1 MQRVVLEFVISTAHA
16 GDSKGVV
23 TIVCINNSSSAGL
36 DSSAV
41 SLQVVAETKA
51 HTAEVSAIAFFS
63 SVSSL
68 PSPSSATPTAVVT
81 ASTQREGGGGGI
93 IKVFLIPNPS
103 EGGAGGLVYVR
114 VYTGIS
120 CAPVRLQVT
129 SCPAR
134 RAWLLTCDMLLQ
146 CVDHLGWF
154 ISGGSDGYLR

>member
-1 MQRVVLEFVISTAHA
+1 MQRVVLQLVISTVHA

-63 SVSSL
+63 SVSAL
-68 PSPSSATPTAVVT
+68 PTAVVT

-103 EGGAGGLVYVR
+103 EGGAGGLVCVR

>member
-1 MQRVVLEFVISTAHA
+1 MVLESVTSSVHA

-23 TIVCINNSSSAGL
+23 TILCINNSSSAGL

-41 SLQVVAETKA
+41 SLQVVGETKA
-51 HTAEVSAIAFFS
+51 FNAEVSAIAFFS
-63 SVSSL
+63 SVSAL
-68 PSPSSATPTAVVT
+68 PSPPPAMPTAVVT

-93 IKVFLIPNPS
+93 IKVFLIPNPN
-103 EGGAGGLVYVR
+103 EGGGSGLVCVR

-134 RAWLLTCDMLLQ
+134 RAWLLT
-146 CVDHLGWF
+146 
-154 ISGGSDGYLR
+154 

>member
-1 MQRVVLEFVISTAHA
+1 MQRVVLELVISTVHA

-63 SVSSL
+63 SVSAL
-68 PSPSSATPTAVVT
+68 PTAVVT

-103 EGGAGGLVYVR
+103 EGGAGGLVCVR

-134 RAWLLTCDMLLQ
+134 RAWLLT
-146 CVDHLGWF
+146 
-154 ISGGSDGYLR
+154 

>member
-51 HTAEVSAIAFFS
+51 HTAEVSAIAFFG
-63 SVSSL
+63 SVSAL
-68 PSPSSATPTAVVT
+68 PSPSSAPPAAVIT

-93 IKVFLIPNPS
+93 IKVFLVPDS
-103 EGGAGGLVYVR
+103 TEGGAGGLVCVR

-129 SCPAR
+129 FC
-134 RAWLLTCDMLLQ
+134 CVML
-146 CVDHLGWF
+146 V
-154 ISGGSDGYLR
+154 